1 MTVTVTVTETETET
15 ATVTADT
22 PWTPWR
28 AAALDAP
35 RVFDAP
41 CGTALLRQ
49 QPEDFRVD
57 ERLSF
62 EPSGSGSHVLLQV
75 EKRDANTVWVAK
87 KIAAE
92 ARVRVQDV
100 GFAGLKDRHALTRQW
115 FSVPARGRSAGSW
128 EGFEGEGFVVRAAS
142 LHGRKLPRGAL
153 KGNRFRIVLRSVAGP
168 KEIFEYRL
176 ATLASE
182 GIANYFG
189 PQRFGREAGNLREL
203 ASALAQGP
211 RRERPAPWLVST
223 ARSLIFNAVLAERV
237 RLGHWSTLLEGERAN
252 LDGSNSSFVVDYID
266 DTIKERL
273 ARLDIHPTGPLAGIN
288 GKAEV
293 AGEIA
298 TLEARILADYAP
310 VCDWLAAIE
319 VEASRRPLRARV
331 EDLRYRWLVADS
343 NDEAVPDP
351 VGGHGL
357 VGGASLLGGASL
369 ELEFGLRSG
378 SFATALLRELID
390 VAEGLPEGA
399 EG

>member
-1 MTVTVTVTETETET
+1 M
-15 ATVTADT
+15 D
-22 PWTPWR
+22 
-28 AAALDAP
+28 
-35 RVFDAP
+35 
-41 CGTALLRQ
+41 
-49 QPEDFRVD
+49 
-57 ERLSF
+57 
-62 EPSGSGSHVLLQV
+62 
-75 EKRDANTVWVAK
+75 N
-87 KIAAE
+87 
-92 ARVRVQDV
+92 
-100 GFAGLKDRHALTRQW
+100 
-115 FSVPARGRSAGSW
+115 
-128 EGFEGEGFVVRAAS
+128 
-142 LHGRKLPRGAL
+142 
-153 KGNRFRIVLRSVAGP
+153 
-168 KEIFEYRL
+168 
-176 ATLASE
+176 
-182 GIANYFG
+182 
-189 PQRFGREAGNLREL
+189 
-203 ASALAQGP
+203 
-211 RRERPAPWLVST
+211 
-223 ARSLIFNAVLAERV
+223 
-237 RLGHWSTLLEGERAN
+237 
-252 LDGSNSSFVVDYID
+252 ID

-351 VGGHGL
+351 MGGL

>member
-1 MTVTVTVTETETET
+1 MTVTS
-15 ATVTADT
+15 DT
-22 PWTPWR
+22 PPAHWR
-28 AAALDAP
+28 TAALDAP
-35 RVFDAP
+35 RVFQAP

-57 ERLSF
+57 ERLGF
-62 EPSGSGSHVLLQV
+62 EPSGSGSHILLQV
-75 EKRDANTVWVAK
+75 EKRDANTAWVAK

-115 FSVPARGRSAGSW
+115 FSVPARGRSAQAW

-153 KGNRFRIVLRSVAGP
+153 KGNRFRIVLRSVVGP
-168 KEIFEYRL
+168 REIFESRL
-176 ATLASE
+176 AKMANE

-189 PQRFGREAGNLREL
+189 PQRFGREANNLREL
-203 ASALAQGP
+203 TLALAQGP
-211 RRERPAPWLVST
+211 RNERPAPWLVST

-237 RLGHWSTLLEGERAN
+237 RLGHWHALLEGERAN
-252 LDGSNSSFVVDYID
+252 LDGSNSSFVVDHID

-293 AGEIA
+293 AGEVA
-298 TLEARILADYAP
+298 TLEARVLADYAP
-310 VCDWLAAIE
+310 VCDWLAAME

-331 EDLRYRWLVADS
+331 DDLRYRWLAADS
-343 NDEAVPDP
+343 TDEVAPEQRGDT
-351 VGGHGL
+351 H
-357 VGGASLLGGASL
+357 L

-378 SFATALLRELID
+378 SFATALLRELIEVTD
-390 VAEGLPEGA
+390 SLPEGVD
-399 EG
+399 G